1 MAHGI
6 NDVND
11 DVGADACGCRAPT
24 PVTFFF
30 LLLFLRLSIGLIVS
44 KIQINDDDH
53 RECVFTADNAYN
65 TRARPHAR
73 THALFTHTSSIVFFS
88 RRTCAAALCCAV
100 LCTRRSTYPPLLCCP
115 LQSLL
120 ISACDSSS
128 SSPPVT
134 TINRN
139 TRVCHA
145 RYSLPSLPHPCCTRV
160 NQRRHG
166 RHRVGDVIRRRRR
179 LFFIIAVD

>member
-11 DVGADACGCRAPT
+11 DVAADACGCRAPT
-24 PVTFFF
+24 PVKFFF

-73 THALFTHTSSIVFFS
+73 THSSLTLHRLSSFPDGRVLLRCSVLFCVRVDQRIHLCS
-88 RRTCAAALCCAV
+88 AA
-100 LCTRRSTYPPLLCCP
+100 
-115 LQSLL
+115 
-120 ISACDSSS
+120 ISN
-128 SSPPVT
+128 P
-134 TINRN
+134 
-139 TRVCHA
+139 
-145 RYSLPSLPHPCCTRV
+145 
-160 NQRRHG
+160 
-166 RHRVGDVIRRRRR
+166 
-179 LFFIIAVD
+179 F